1 MRAVVVTGVS
11 TGIGRGIAT
20 VLGRNGFH
28 VFGGVRHADHG
39 RDFEAVLGGNGTA
52 LIFDVTDQAAV
63 RAAANGVRERI
74 GADEL
79 AGLVNNSGISV
90 QGPLEAIALDEIRR
104 QFEVNAIAA
113 IGVTQAFLP
122 LLGATTPPR
131 AAPGR
136 IVNISS
142 VGGRIALPFV
152 GPYAA
157 SKFALEGLSDSLR
170 RELAVYGIKVIVI
183 QPGSIDTPIWD
194 KGAADDIEPYRN
206 TPYYSSMNWF
216 RGAALKIGRGGL
228 SPEAV
233 GDAVLKALTVP
244 KPKARYVVQRGGPLQ
259 FHITRHLPAR
269 LVDGMIAR
277 RFRLMRPK
285 R

>member
-1 MRAVVVTGVS
+1 
-11 TGIGRGIAT
+11 
-20 VLGRNGFH
+20 
-28 VFGGVRHADHG
+28 VRHADHG
-39 RDFEAVLGGNGTA
+39 RDFEAALGGNGTA
-52 LIFDVTDQAAV
+52 LLFDVTDQPAV
-63 RAAANGVRERI
+63 RAAANEVRERV
-74 GADEL
+74 GGEGL
-79 AGLVNNSGISV
+79 AGLVNNAGISV
-90 QGPLEAIALDEIRR
+90 QGPLELIALDQIRR
-104 QFEVNAIAA
+104 QFEVNTIAA
-113 IGVTQAFLP
+113 IGVAQAFLP
-122 LLGATTPPR
+122 LLGATAPPR

-194 KGAADDIEPYRN
+194 KGAADDIELYRN

-228 SPEAV
+228 PPEAV
-233 GDAVLKALTVP
+233 GETVLKALTAPNP
-244 KPKARYVVQRGGPLQ
+244 KTRYVVQRGGPLQ
-259 FHITRHLPAR
+259 FHITRHLPSR
-269 LVDGMIAR
+269 ILDRQIAK
-277 RFRLMRPK
+277 RFRLTPK
-285 R
+285 K